1 MPGDMRPMPLDPL
14 VRAFVTRRRVGHLA
28 TSDTEAMPHV
38 VPVCFAEREG
48 AVYIVID
55 EKPKATTRL
64 RRLRNIERNPQ
75 AALVVDY
82 YSEDWSRLAWVMLRG
97 RADTLAAGD
106 EHRAAIAALREK
118 YPQYREMALDDRP
131 VIRLVP
137 DRVNSWGRLDL

>member
-1 MPGDMRPMPLDPL
+1 MQLDPL
-14 VRAFVTRRRVGHLA
+14 VQTFVTRRRVGHLA
-28 TSDTEAMPHV
+28 TSDTDAMPHV
-38 VPVCFAEREG
+38 VPVCFAERDG
-48 AVYIVID
+48 VVYIVID
-55 EKPKATTRL
+55 EKPKVTTRL
-64 RRLRNIERNPQ
+64 RRLRNIEHNPQ
-75 AALVVDY
+75 AALVLDH

-97 RADTLAAGD
+97 RADTLEAGD

>member
-1 MPGDMRPMPLDPL
+1 MQLDPF

-28 TSDTEAMPHV
+28 TSDADAMPHV

-48 AVYIVID
+48 AIYIVID

-64 RRLRNIERNPQ
+64 RRLRNLEHNPQ

-131 VIRLVP
+131 VIRLMA

>member
-1 MPGDMRPMPLDPL
+1 MPLDPL

-75 AALVVDY
+75 AALVLDH

>member
-1 MPGDMRPMPLDPL
+1 MPGDMRAMPLDPL

-48 AVYIVID
+48 AIYIVID

-75 AALVVDY
+75 AALVLDH

-97 RADTLAAGD
+97 RADTLASGD